1 MSLIGGDNVAAKR
14 ISKEVLT
21 LFYIVFFFLLYIAM
35 EDYDSKNQYEV
46 AVTINNM
53 ANDTF
58 DDEEHNIFI
67 DLTESILY
75 LFKGRQLV
83 KKYPIAQG
91 KPATP
96 SPIGVWEI
104 VTKARNWGSGFGSRW
119 MGLNVPW
126 GKYGIHGTNSRAL

>member
-83 KKYPIAQG
+83 KKYPIAQEAQHRPNRRLG
-91 KPATP
+91 DSDESTQL
-96 SPIGVWEI
+96 
-104 VTKARNWGSGFGSRW
+104 GFGIWKPLDKFGTLKIWYSW
-119 MGLNVPW
+119 YKQAGLYRV
-126 GKYGIHGTNSRAL
+126 

>member
-67 DLTESILY
+67 DLTESTLY

-83 KKYPIAQG
+83 KNI
-91 KPATP
+91 
-96 SPIGVWEI
+96 
-104 VTKARNWGSGFGSRW
+104 
-119 MGLNVPW
+119 L
-126 GKYGIHGTNSRAL
+126 

>member
-1 MSLIGGDNVAAKR
+1 
-14 ISKEVLT
+14 
-21 LFYIVFFFLLYIAM
+21 M

-104 VTKARNWGSGFGSRW
+104 VTKARNWGSGFGKPLDGFEHTLEIWYSW
-119 MGLNVPW
+119 YKQAGLYRVGHLP
-126 GKYGIHGTNSRAL
+126 GASE